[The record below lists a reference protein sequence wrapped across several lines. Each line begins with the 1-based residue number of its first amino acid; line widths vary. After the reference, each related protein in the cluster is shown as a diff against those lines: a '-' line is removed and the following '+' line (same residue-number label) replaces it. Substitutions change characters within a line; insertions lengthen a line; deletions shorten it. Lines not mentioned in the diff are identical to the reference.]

1 MAASVLAEADRVRI
15 AMKQGTYTS
24 PTTIGITDL
33 MTSLAMVFI
42 LLFSALITQTA
53 SEAQSEL
60 QEHKEDVQAV
70 LRGHLE
76 RLGLSLDAD
85 PRDPLTL
92 KIVIPDDIL
101 TFEFGQS
108 MLSPKANLF
117 LAEAMPFYA
126 AAVCG
131 PLRNKIDSLAI
142 QGHTDNLGDDGYN
155 LQLSQERSLAVMVK
169 GLQVIQAQTPWA
181 YQCFQ
186 EMTSAS
192 GRGRQE
198 LIYDSDHLVNRE
210 KSRRVIFKIR
220 LRSTEQRRTAERM
233 PKMLSSIAHSGK
245 HTVLTRS

>member
-15 AMKQGTYTS
+15 VMKQGTYTS

-42 LLFSALITQTA
+42 LLFSALMTQTA

-60 QEHKEDVQAV
+60 QENKEDVQAA
-70 LRGHLE
+70 LRDHLE
-76 RLGLSLDAD
+76 RMGLSLDAD

-108 MLSPKANLF
+108 TLSPQANLF

-126 AAVCG
+126 TTVCG
-131 PLRNKIDSLAI
+131 NLRDKIDSLAI
-142 QGHTDNLGDDGYN
+142 QGHTDDLGDDGYN

-169 GLQVIQAQTPWA
+169 GLHVIQAHTPWA

-192 GRGRQE
+192 GRGRQD
-198 LIYDSDHLVNRE
+198 LIYESDNSVNRE

-220 LRSTEQRRTAERM
+220 LRSTEQRHTAKRL
-233 PKMLSSIAHSGK
+233 PRMLSSIASSPK
-245 HTVLTRS
+245 SPVSL